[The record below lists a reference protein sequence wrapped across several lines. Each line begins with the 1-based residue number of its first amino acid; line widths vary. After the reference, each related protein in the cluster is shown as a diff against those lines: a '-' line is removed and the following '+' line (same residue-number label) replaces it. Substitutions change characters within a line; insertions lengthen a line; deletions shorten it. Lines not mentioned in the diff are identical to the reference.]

1 MKWNLLTS
9 QFDTNYYL
17 ESKIGYFT
25 TRKNFTTGM
34 VEIYKGGS
42 KISETRSIDSAFK
55 FVDIYIKNA
64 IDNLEVVVE
73 WKSVLDGWIA
83 NYSFTSFV
91 VYKAIDS
98 FVLYSKNLDILEH
111 LESKEKAEERILEIL
126 KDIKNS

>member
-42 KISETRSIDSAFK
+42 KIGKSQSLNGAFE
-55 FVDIYIKNA
+55 FVDNYIKNE
-64 IDNLEVVVE
+64 INNLDV
-73 WKSVLDGWIA
+73 SVKWESVFFGWIA
-83 NYSFTSFV
+83 NYSFASFT
-91 VYKAIDS
+91 VYKAVDS

-111 LESKEKAEERILEIL
+111 LESKEKAEERVLEIL